1 MDVFVHNP
9 PQINNQEFIC
19 SNDHQNHA
27 IFAKIGFGSK
37 QKPQNLS
44 LLKVVIDAKRTPRLL
59 TNDDGQTYGNQKQ
72 NQTSFETSI

>member
-37 QKPQNLS
+37 QKP
-44 LLKVVIDAKRTPRLL
+44 
-59 TNDDGQTYGNQKQ
+59 
-72 NQTSFETSI
+72 